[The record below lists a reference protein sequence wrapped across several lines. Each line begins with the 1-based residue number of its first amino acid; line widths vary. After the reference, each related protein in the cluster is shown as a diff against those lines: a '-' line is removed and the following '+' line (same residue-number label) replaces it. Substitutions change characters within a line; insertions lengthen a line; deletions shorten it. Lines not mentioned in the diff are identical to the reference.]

1 MEEGVDIR
9 RSQGRSQGTAARATH
24 GHLAISL
31 RDVNAIEGDGTH
43 VWHWLLLLM
52 LLLLLQMM
60 LGGKVRWRA
69 RARKARATQCAAKRL
84 LLEEVAHL

>member
-1 MEEGVDIR
+1 MDIR
-9 RSQGRSQGTAARATH
+9 RSQGTSQGTAARATH

-43 VWHWLLLLM
+43 VWHW
-52 LLLLLQMM
+52 LLLLQMM